1 MCAKYATSSTYTD
14 TTFGLITAL
23 GVIHSSS
30 GYLVVLGKL
39 LRGSS
44 VTGSS
49 TPGGSTP
56 AADSA
61 LFDSFEFMGEHYKD
75 RWLFLSRQALNW
87 VPRLYYT
94 GHRGS
99 QDSTNASGGDIA
111 DIWTKREIGN
121 FEHL

>member
-1 MCAKYATSSTYTD
+1 MGRAILERVCGRKVGSLGITREIYATSSTYTD

-23 GVIHSSS
+23 GVIHSGS

-56 AADSA
+56 AAESA
-61 LFDSFEFMGEHYKD
+61 LFDSFEFMVNIIKI
-75 RWLFLSRQALNW
+75 
-87 VPRLYYT
+87 
-94 GHRGS
+94 
-99 QDSTNASGGDIA
+99 GGC
-111 DIWTKREIGN
+111 
-121 FEHL
+121 F